1 MTEDQIQRTIK
12 AIDKWLKIRKE
23 KKTMY
28 EVLIAGGPSDGRIL
42 GEFRDIAD
50 AYDMIAGYMS
60 REHHPEEEIT
70 IRRMDEI

>member
-1 MTEDQIQRTIK
+1 
-12 AIDKWLKIRKE
+12 
-23 KKTMY
+23 MY

-42 GEFRDIAD
+42 GEFSDISD

-60 REHHPEEEIT
+60 REHHPDEEVT